1 MSVPVVQEN
10 GKAPNRGSLLE
21 LEGRAAEKYKQ
32 RRLKMEHGYMT
43 ADTKVWDYMRYP
55 AFLNNEQIS
64 NASKLLYM
72 YLLER
77 MLRDRTEEEHGFL
90 YTEFPVM
97 EQMRV
102 LSRSSTTVQPS
113 LLELE
118 QARLLER
125 RHPGVGRNTRL
136 YVLY

>member
-1 MSVPVVQEN
+1 
-10 GKAPNRGSLLE
+10 
-21 LEGRAAEKYKQ
+21 
-32 RRLKMEHGYMT
+32 MEHGYMT
-43 ADTKVWDYMRYP
+43 ANTKVWDYMRYP
-55 AFLNNEQIS
+55 AFLNHERIS
-64 NASKLLYM
+64 NTSKLLYM
-72 YLLER
+72 HLLER
-77 MLRDRTEEEHGFL
+77 TLRDRTEEEHGYL

-102 LSRSSTTVQPS
+102 LSRSNTTIQHS

-118 QARLLER
+118 QAGLLER